1 MLDKNLQIVYN
12 SLRTTS
18 NTNMYD
24 KDFVIET
31 LAQLISKSY
40 GMLQRFTG
48 CVISEVDTKKF
59 SMTLKFPKSSV
70 GSKWNL
76 LTLSVNGWDYIDMTL
91 EKESNYKGVKKVKE
105 FYSLENI
112 PGECVLRIFREVT
125 GVATIL

>member
-1 MLDKNLQIVYN
+1 MYNLR
-12 SLRTTS
+12 RTTS

-24 KDFVIET
+24 QDFVIET

-40 GMLQRFTG
+40 GMLQNFTG
-48 CVISEVDTKKF
+48 CVIREVDTKNF

>member
-1 MLDKNLQIVYN
+1 MYNLF
-12 SLRTTS
+12 RTTS

-48 CVISEVDTKKF
+48 CVIREVDTKNF

-105 FYSLENI
+105 FYNLENI

-125 GVATIL
+125 GVATII

>member
-1 MLDKNLQIVYN
+1 
-12 SLRTTS
+12 
-18 NTNMYD
+18 MYD

-31 LAQLISKSY
+31 LARLISKSY
-40 GMLQRFTG
+40 GTLQNFTG
-48 CVISEVDTKKF
+48 CVIREVDTKKF

-112 PGECVLRIFREVT
+112 PGDCVLRIFREVT